1 MEFWAL
7 FAATACWLA
16 YTLYHTYLSLK
27 NGRAPADG
35 VVCVL
40 MADQAGLAEW
50 FLRSMHGTGAVLTG
64 RLAVVV
70 AVEPG
75 DGAAGIVKIL
85 SEENDFSVVSPGE
98 MSQSV
103 EVTPQSWV
111 MDIRSMDM
119 VQLREGPLKALA
131 GF

>member
-7 FAATACWLA
+7 FTAIACWLV

-27 NGRAPADG
+27 NGRASAQAT
-35 VVCVL
+35 VCVL
-40 MADQAGLAEW
+40 MSGQSGLAEW
-50 FLRSMHGTGAVLTG
+50 FLRSVYSTGAVLTG

-70 AVEPG
+70 ALEPG

-85 SEENDFSVVSPGE
+85 SEKNDFSVLSPGE
-98 MSQSV
+98 IPQSV

-119 VQLREGPLKALA
+119 AQLREGPLKTLA
-131 GF
+131 SF